1 MGEESDGIMWL
12 PVAIFLAA
20 CILVILIRLA
30 MGPTTPD
37 RLVALDTLNTIIV
50 VSMVILGMAFKEVIY
65 VDVAIVYAL
74 LSFITTLF
82 IAKYIE
88 KGKF

>member
-1 MGEESDGIMWL
+1 MWL
-12 PVAIFLAA
+12 PIAIFLAA
-20 CILVILIRLA
+20 CILIILIRLA

-65 VDVAIVYAL
+65 VDVAIVYAM

>member
-1 MGEESDGIMWL
+1 MWL

-37 RLVALDTLNTIIV
+37 RLVALDTINTIIV

-65 VDVAIVYAL
+65 IDVAIVYAL

>member
-1 MGEESDGIMWL
+1 MWL

-20 CILVILIRLA
+20 CILLILIRLA

>member
-1 MGEESDGIMWL
+1 MNWL
-12 PVAIFLAA
+12 PAIVFLGV
-20 CILVILIRLA
+20 CIAIALVRVGI
-30 MGPTTPD
+30 GPTVPD
-37 RLVALDTLNTIIV
+37 RIVGLDTVNTIV
-50 VSMVILGMAFKEVIY
+50 VVAMVLLGAAFEQAIY

-82 IAKYIE
+82 VARYIE

>member
-1 MGEESDGIMWL
+1 MWL
-12 PVAIFLAA
+12 PVAIFLGV
-20 CILVILIRLA
+20 CIVMALIRVIL
-30 MGPTTPD
+30 GPEAPS
-37 RLVALDTLNTIIV
+37 RVVGLDTINTLVV
-50 VSMVILGMAFKEVIY
+50 VSMVVLGAAFKEVIY